1 MRHST
6 AALIA
11 ITLLAAACGDTTT
24 TEAPAPDVTIQRP
37 TTSAIT
43 TPTTQAPTQ
52 TTTAPATQTT
62 ESVPESIPIEPVECP
77 EGTHAVDGACQ
88 PDTNQTPTS
97 EAATPEYIATQE
109 QCETAGGTWDD
120 PNSEC
125 LPPDTAETPE
135 NDTLETDDDGTDE
148 EPIAAQEQCETAGGT
163 WDDPNSECLP
173 PDTAETP
180 EDDALETEDEETDG
194 TDTTNH

>member
-11 ITLLAAACGDTTT
+11 ITLLAAACGNTTT
-24 TEAPAPDVTIQRP
+24 MEAPAPDVTIQRP

-52 TTTAPATQTT
+52 TTTAPDTQTT
-62 ESVPESIPIEPVECP
+62 ESEPESIPIEPVECP

-97 EAATPEYIATQE
+97 EAATPEYTATQE
-109 QCETAGGTWDD
+109 QCETSGGTWDD

-125 LPPDTAETPE
+125 LPPDTA
-135 NDTLETDDDGTDE
+135 D
-148 EPIAAQEQCETAGGT
+148 
-163 WDDPNSECLP
+163 
-173 PDTAETP
+173 TP
-180 EDDALETEDEETDG
+180 EDRRTRHRRR
-194 TDTTNH
+194 NRSRR